1 MEKSNVTVARTTAAC
16 RRRIT
21 AASAHG
27 PCGPPRRDAHRTS
40 RLCGN
45 RCRNIQR
52 FARRSAGFLCPLHHG
67 SHIHRHGIL
76 PQHAAARPH
85 AADDIQPVVDT
96 IHCHGPDPRPCGVGR
111 PHVVRRYSRGPA
123 AAVATLVP
131 HAARQHAICRRG
143 GTHGPR
149 GRRRHAVRIGG
160 AADVLPHLRVGDG
173 DIRHYARLDFLHLV
187 RSRLRP
193 TSCWHR

>member
-1 MEKSNVTVARTTAAC
+1 MEKSNVTVADDCSVPSSNHCSICARPLRPTPSRCSSHFTPMRQPLSEYTAI
-16 RRRIT
+16 R
-21 AASAHG
+21 
-27 PCGPPRRDAHRTS
+27 
-40 RLCGN
+40 
-45 RCRNIQR
+45 
-52 FARRSAGFLCPLHHG
+52 RRSAGFLCPLHHG